1 MEEFTTITEI
11 LRSELMEKYR
21 NLQNNLEI
29 ENEDEDETD
38 DIDFF
43 YDAIDEY
50 SKNNSED
57 LEEYYNSD
65 INEDDELDDYD
76 KVLLEI
82 INYIKN
88 NKYKNLLYL
97 IIFNDVYEHLKTN
110 QICNNIQYDYE
121 IKILEFLETFNI
133 KELINKANTSNP
145 FFMDLIETFTDYQ
158 ILCTEEEKDKNKKI
172 IELTNNTKYINKF
185 KIHILDDIQKQY
197 TKTRKIY

>member
-1 MEEFTTITEI
+1 MEEFTTITQI

-21 NLQNNLEI
+21 NLQNNLDI
-29 ENEDEDETD
+29 ENKDETD

-65 INEDDELDDYD
+65 INEDDDLDDYD

-88 NKYKNLLYL
+88 NKYKNIFYLL
-97 IIFNDVYEHLKTN
+97 IFNDVYEHLKTN

-121 IKILEFLETFNI
+121 MKILEFLETFNI

-145 FFMDLIETFTDYQ
+145 FFMDLIEEFTDYQ

>member
-29 ENEDEDETD
+29 ENEDETDE
-38 DIDFF
+38 IDVF
-43 YDAIDEY
+43 YDVIDEY

-65 INEDDELDDYD
+65 FNEDDDLDDYD

-88 NKYKNLLYL
+88 NKYKNIFYLL
-97 IIFNDVYEHLKTN
+97 IFNDVYEHLKTN

-145 FFMDLIETFTDYQ
+145 FFMDLIEEFTDYQ

>member
-1 MEEFTTITEI
+1 MEEFTTITKI
-11 LRSELMEKYR
+11 LRDELMEKYR
-21 NLQNNLEI
+21 YLQNNLQI
-29 ENEDEDETD
+29 ENEEKTD
-38 DIDFF
+38 DIDVF

-50 SKNNSED
+50 SQNNPED

-65 INEDDELDDYD
+65 FDENDDLDNYD
-76 KVLLEI
+76 KLLLEI
-82 INYIKN
+82 INYIKDSKY
-88 NKYKNLLYL
+88 NKLLYL
-97 IIFNDVYEHLKTN
+97 LIFNDVYEHLKTN

-121 IKILEFLETFNI
+121 MKILEFLETFNI

-145 FFMDLIETFTDYQ
+145 FFMDLIEEFTDYQ

>member
-1 MEEFTTITEI
+1 MEEFTTITKI
-11 LRSELMEKYR
+11 LRDELMEKYKH
-21 NLQNNLEI
+21 LQNNLEI
-29 ENEDEDETD
+29 ENEEETH
-38 DIDFF
+38 DIDLF

-50 SKNNSED
+50 YENNLET
-57 LEEYYNSD
+57 LEEYYNTD
-65 INEDDELDDYD
+65 FNEDDDLDDYD
-76 KVLLEI
+76 KVLLELI
-82 INYIKN
+82 RYIKN

-110 QICNNIQYDYE
+110 QICNNIQNNYE
-121 IKILEFLETFNI
+121 VKILEFLETFNI

-145 FFMDLIETFTDYQ
+145 FFMDIIEEFTDYQ